1 MNKIIEYLFFS
12 MISIVIVGSLAGAL
26 VDRPVFISYAY
37 SGSMTPTIS
46 KGDVFF
52 IDPFSRNPQV
62 GDIIIFNAD
71 GKWTVHR
78 VVAIVDDGYITKGD
92 NNVATDQ
99 QSKKI
104 PPIKRSQI
112 GGKVITFR
120 GKPIVIRGAGNY
132 LQNNLSNRTKMV
144 LAGILIILGT
154 IAFAGDGNRGV
165 RRKKRSKV
173 MVIKFKTLYILA
185 SIFLLIMVASSMFV
199 SWQIF
204 PIEYTVT
211 SAGGLREGWYL
222 PGSVFTQNI
231 TVKNMN
237 FYPMVYYISAQKPVI
252 RISQNN
258 FQLNSREER
267 NIAVT
272 IKSPEETSVYSTKVK
287 VNSYLPLLPRSITT
301 RLYKINSIAPVLAIL
316 LEISVFLA
324 SLYKVSGIGN
334 EDIIRIRT
342 KRSSLLKQLKQEVFR
357 A

>member
-1 MNKIIEYLFFS
+1 MNRIIEYFFFS
-12 MISIVIVGSLAGAL
+12 VVSIIVMGSLAGAL

-52 IDPFSRNPQV
+52 IDPFSRNPRI
-62 GDIIIFNAD
+62 GDIIVFNAD

-104 PPIKRSQI
+104 PPIKHSQI

-132 LQNNLSNRTKMV
+132 LQNNLSNQTKMI

-154 IAFAGDGNRGV
+154 IAFTSEGNHGI
-165 RRKKRSKV
+165 RRKKKSKV

-211 SAGGLREGWYL
+211 SAGGLREGWHL

-231 TVKNMN
+231 TVRNMN
-237 FYPMVYYISAQKPVI
+237 FYPMVYYISAKKPVI
-252 RISQNN
+252 EISQYN
-258 FQLNSREER
+258 FQLNRREKR
-267 NIAVT
+267 NIVIT
-272 IKSPEETSVYSTKVK
+272 IKSPEKTSVYSTKVT
-287 VNSYLPLLPRSITT
+287 VNSYLPLLPRAVNTK
-301 RLYKINSIAPVLAIL
+301 LYKIHPIAPVLAIL
-316 LEISVFLA
+316 LEISLFLA

-334 EDIIRIRT
+334 EDIIKIRT
-342 KRSSLLKQLKQEVFR
+342 RRSSLLKQLKQEVFR
-357 A
+357 T